1 MSNQRHY
8 KNQITWS
15 ECSRDV
21 AKELWRTKTCLL
33 DHTNQENRK
42 DALDHSRYHDL
53 PGREWTAKAQC
64 ELFLRDKDANVV
76 TLHDICQILQCETP
90 KKNGYFFAGPALDGT
105 SFFIFFFCKD
115 ISKLTF
121 QFNIRNSLCSGKK
134 MPWRRMRAHF

>member
-1 MSNQRHY
+1 MGISNDNGTIDSRCPIDKHIMSNQRHY

-76 TLHDICQILQCETP
+76 LYMIYVKFYNVNRQRKMDISLRDP
-90 KKNGYFFAGPALDGT
+90 RWMVRLFLYFFFA
-105 SFFIFFFCKD
+105 K
-115 ISKLTF
+115 TF
-121 QFNIRNSLCSGKK
+121 LN
-134 MPWRRMRAHF
+134 